1 MVKEILVDAG
11 PDKVRVAILE
21 DGEPVEIFAEETG
34 NKSLVGNIYRGK
46 VERTL
51 KGMQAAFVDIGLERN
66 AFLYVNDIV
75 PVNFDEHLT
84 VGKTKDIS
92 ELISPGQ
99 EISVQITKDA
109 SENKGARVTTRLSLP
124 GRYLAIVRNT
134 ESVGVS
140 KKISD
145 EKERERLRDIAR
157 RNKPENAGIIIRTAA
172 EGIPEEQIAEEIEEL
187 KKLYH
192 TLLEKEKKGNVPR
205 LLYSEPG
212 IIGQAVREHLTA
224 DTRRFIINNESE
236 YERIL
241 AFLEDTSPALKNK
254 IQLYS
259 KEYDMFEFYNV
270 ESAINEAL
278 SRKVRMKSG
287 AYLIFD
293 MTEALTVIDVNSG
306 QFTGKTNLEDTAFR
320 INLEAAQT
328 IARQLRLR
336 NLSGIIIVDFIDM
349 HNKEHQ
355 QQVVQ
360 TLKDAVK
367 SDKTHTVV
375 IGMTSL
381 GLVEITRKKIRQ
393 PLYKSFTISCHVC
406 NGTGFIRNSK

>member
-11 PDKVRVAILE
+11 PTRFAWQCE

-172 EGIPEEQIAEEIEEL
+172 EGIPEEQIVEEIEEL

-192 TLLEKEKKGNVPR
+192 TLLEKEKKGNVP
-205 LLYSEPG
+205 
-212 IIGQAVREHLTA
+212 A
-224 DTRRFIINNESE
+224 FI
-236 YERIL
+236 
-241 AFLEDTSPALKNK
+241 
-254 IQLYS
+254 Q
-259 KEYDMFEFYNV
+259 
-270 ESAINEAL
+270 
-278 SRKVRMKSG
+278 
-287 AYLIFD
+287 
-293 MTEALTVIDVNSG
+293 
-306 QFTGKTNLEDTAFR
+306 
-320 INLEAAQT
+320 
-328 IARQLRLR
+328 
-336 NLSGIIIVDFIDM
+336 
-349 HNKEHQ
+349 
-355 QQVVQ
+355 
-360 TLKDAVK
+360 
-367 SDKTHTVV
+367 
-375 IGMTSL
+375 
-381 GLVEITRKKIRQ
+381 
-393 PLYKSFTISCHVC
+393 
-406 NGTGFIRNSK
+406 